1 MRRFRWFVLGGA
13 ASLAAYWLVRY
24 LRPEHSPLVLNQAV
38 VIVTGASSGIGR
50 AYALAFAR
58 RGARVVL
65 AARRA
70 ALLEEVRAEIATY
83 AADVLCVPTDLND
96 DAQLERLVQTTL
108 ERYGRIDILINNAG
122 IALQGL
128 LQNHDPSRVREMV
141 SLNLAAAI
149 NLTRLCLPA
158 MLRQGSGVILNVS
171 SVGGKV
177 PNATAPAYAATK
189 VGLNAFSDALRR
201 QLDGTGV
208 RVVTVLPSYVDTE
221 MLSPL
226 VQDYVRDLGFTIDT
240 PQYVAEHT
248 IDELLKGEQEIWF
261 GGFAVRAFAWLERH
275 LPFFSTLL
283 QRALITPEII
293 ALTEGRLAAAQTDPQ
308 GAPQ

>member
-1 MRRFRWFVLGGA
+1 MRRLRWFLLGSA
-13 ASLAAYWLVRY
+13 ASVAAYWLVRY

-38 VIVTGASSGIGR
+38 VIITGASSGIGR

-83 AADVLCVPTDLND
+83 AADVLCIPTDIND
-96 DAQLERLVQTTL
+96 DAQLEHLVQTTL

-122 IALQGL
+122 VVMHGM

-141 SLNLAAAI
+141 NANLASAI
-149 NLTRLCLPA
+149 NLTRLCLPT
-158 MLRQGSGVILNVS
+158 MLAQRSGVIMNIS

-177 PNATAPAYAATK
+177 PNATVPAYAATK
-189 VGLNAFSDALRR
+189 AGMNAFSDALRR
-201 QLDGTGV
+201 QLEGTGV
-208 RVVTVLPSYVDTE
+208 RVVNVLPSYTDTD
-221 MLSPL
+221 MLSPAI
-226 VQDYVRDLGFTIDT
+226 QDYVRNLGFTVDT

-261 GGFAVRAFAWLERH
+261 GGFTTRAVAWLERH
-275 LPFFSTLL
+275 VPFLSTLV
-283 QRALITPEII
+283 QRALITPEVI
-293 ALTEGRLAAAQTDPQ
+293 AMVEGRHAAPETDRQ
-308 GAPQ
+308 GALQ